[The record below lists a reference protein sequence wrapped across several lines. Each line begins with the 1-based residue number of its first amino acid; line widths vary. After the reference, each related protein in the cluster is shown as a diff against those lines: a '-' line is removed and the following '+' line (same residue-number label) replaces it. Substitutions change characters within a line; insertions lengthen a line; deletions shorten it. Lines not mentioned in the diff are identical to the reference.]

1 MRRYGI
7 HLILNIHLYHRFDL
21 QAHSAKAACVGIK
34 QSERRMRLVQRRLS
48 LKVMETSL
56 DLVVK
61 QAAVVF
67 MDLNSLDFFVSAAES

>member
-1 MRRYGI
+1 
-7 HLILNIHLYHRFDL
+7 
-21 QAHSAKAACVGIK
+21 
-34 QSERRMRLVQRRLS
+34 MRLVQRRLS